1 MGPVIAMMYLS
12 VSGDIL
18 KSILTE
24 LSPSENPGLGGSER
38 ESDWPKATQ
47 LSVSEA
53 EVTLL
58 LWLHPASFF
67 GVMGLREAPSWQ
79 VSGCLHFDVMI
90 VLAHPWKRGPPRSPA
105 SGLQPAGAQLSGPG
119 TPSGNFSPGSALA
132 LWALPTLF
140 GEIVLSMLGGPS

>member
-24 LSPSENPGLGGSER
+24 LSPSENTGLEGSER

-47 LSVSEA
+47 LSVSGA
-53 EVTLL
+53 EVMLL
-58 LWLHPASFF
+58 LWLHPASCF

-79 VSGCLHFDVMI
+79 VSVCLHFDVMI
-90 VLAHPWKRGPPRSPA
+90 VGWPELCPGPPLEERTPQEPSIWPAACRSPA
-105 SGLQPAGAQLSGPG
+105 EWAWNTLWKLLFRLCSGTAG
-119 TPSGNFSPGSALA
+119 TPHPI
-132 LWALPTLF
+132 W
-140 GEIVLSMLGGPS
+140 